1 MPNDCRK
8 GKLMDLRSL
17 LATQF
22 HGNALIAWL
31 IAAGVFVLVL
41 GTLAVLRRL
50 LVRRAMKVASRTANG
65 LDDLILDV
73 VGRTHTI
80 FLIVVALAAASLALT
95 LGHDVREYIAMVLGA
110 AFIVQ
115 LLVWGNEGIGFWVRR
130 QARQNSGSLG
140 TLTAVAFM
148 ARLMLWALMIVLLL
162 DNFGIHV
169 TTLIGALGVAGIAGA
184 LAAQTVLGDLFA
196 AISIYLDKPFQVGDF
211 IIFDEFLGTVSSVG
225 LRSTR
230 IASLSGEEV
239 IVSNSDLL
247 KSRIRNYKRMTQRR
261 IAFQLGVAYGTP
273 REKVERI
280 PQIIRSAVE
289 EQRTVRFDRSHLKGY
304 SDSSI
309 DFETVYYVL
318 SPDYN
323 LYMDI
328 QQAINLVI
336 MRRFEDEEI
345 RFAHPVRVMR
355 MAEGTAGGESVLV
368 AEGAPARG
376 Q

>member
-1 MPNDCRK
+1 
-8 GKLMDLRSL
+8 MDLTSPLDAKFYGNSL
-17 LATQF
+17 L
-22 HGNALIAWL
+22 AWL
-31 IAAGVFVLVL
+31 IAAGVFALVL
-41 GTLAVLRRL
+41 GALALVRRV
-50 LVRRAMKVASRTANG
+50 LVRRAQKIASRTTNG
-65 LDDLILDV
+65 LDDLIVDV
-73 VGRTHTI
+73 AGRTHTI

-95 LGHDVREYIAMVLGA
+95 LPREVRAYVAMALGA
-110 AFIVQ
+110 AFIIQ
-115 LLVWGNEGIGFWVRR
+115 LLVWGNHGISFWVGR
-130 QARQNSGSLG
+130 QSSQNSGSLG

-148 ARLMLWALMIVLLL
+148 ARLMLWALMLVLLL
-162 DNFGIHV
+162 DNFGIQV

-196 AISIYLDKPFQVGDF
+196 AISIYLDKPFEVGDF
-211 IIFDEFLGTVSSVG
+211 IIFDDYLGTVSSVG

-247 KSRIRNYKRMTQRR
+247 KSRIRNYKRMAQRR
-261 IAFQLGVAYGTP
+261 VVFPIGVAYGTP
-273 REKVERI
+273 REKVELI
-280 PQIIRSAVE
+280 PQIIRAAVE
-289 EQRTVRFDRSHLKGY
+289 EQSTARFDRSHLKGY
-304 SDSSI
+304 GDSSI

-323 LYMDI
+323 VYMDI

-336 MRRFEDEEI
+336 MRRFEDEGI

-355 MAEGTAGGESVLV
+355 LARGTAGDESVLV
-368 AEGAPARG
+368 GEGTPERD

>member
-1 MPNDCRK
+1 
-8 GKLMDLRSL
+8 MDPRSL
-17 LATQF
+17 LATEF
-22 HGNALIAWL
+22 YHNSLLAWL

-41 GTLAVLRRL
+41 GALALLRHIL
-50 LVRRAMKVASRTANG
+50 MKRAAKLAARTTNG
-65 LDDLILDV
+65 LDDLLMDV
-73 VGRTHTI
+73 LGRTHTV
-80 FLIVVALAAASLALT
+80 FLIVLALSAASLALT
-95 LGHDVREYIAMVLGA
+95 LSEEVREYIAMALGA
-110 AFIVQ
+110 AFIIQ
-115 LLVWGNEGIGFWVRR
+115 LLVWGNEGIGFWLRR
-130 QARQNSGSLG
+130 QSRQNAGALG

-148 ARLMLWALMIVLLL
+148 ARLLLWALMIVLLL
-162 DNFGIHV
+162 DNFGVHV

-196 AISIYLDKPFQVGDF
+196 AISIYLDKPFEVGDF
-211 IIFDEFLGTVSSVG
+211 IIFDDFLGTVSSVG

-247 KSRIRNYKRMTQRR
+247 KSRIRNYKRMQQRR
-261 IAFQLGVAYGTP
+261 IAFQVGVAYGTP
-273 REKVERI
+273 REKVEMVPR
-280 PQIIRSAVE
+280 IIRTAVE
-289 EQRTVRFDRSHLKGY
+289 EQKQVRFDRSHFKGY

-328 QQAINLVI
+328 QQGINLII
-336 MRRFEDEEI
+336 MRRFEDEGI

-355 MAEGTAGGESVLV
+355 MAESAAGDESLLIADGETA
-368 AEGAPARG
+368 RD